1 MKRLALAAAVL
12 VLAACSAKNEE
23 PAVGDTSAPAMAP
36 APADTGMGMMRDSA
50 MMKDSA
56 VMKDSSAMKP

>member
-36 APADTGMGMMRDSA
+36 APADTAIRL
-50 MMKDSA
+50 DSA
-56 VMKDSSAMKP
+56 VKTDSALTDTTKH

>member
-12 VLAACSAKNEE
+12 TLAACTAKNEE
-23 PAVGDTSAPAMAP
+23 PAAGDTAAPAMAP
-36 APADTGMGMMRDSA
+36 APADTGMMRMDTTMRDSA

-56 VMKDSSAMKP
+56 AAKP

>member
-12 VLAACSAKNEE
+12 VLAACTAKNEE

-36 APADTGMGMMRDSA
+36 APADTAIRMDSA
-50 MMKDSA
+50 MKMDSA
-56 VMKDSSAMKP
+56 AMATDTTKH